1 MWTIDASCN
10 KKYLT
15 QWKEGGTQVSHSVPI
30 KGLTT
35 DYPFLTSVKDHVT
48 LENHQTYGK
57 KNVKVWWRAQSAEK
71 PQVNADESESNIHFH
86 MTHWVWW
93 IVNIWG
99 GIHVHICVSSS
110 KRILNFES
118 RTIGCSQTYYLGVD
132 LSWYLTTIQQR
143 KRNYIGLGKWQKWV
157 LLLGLWSLQGQIV
170 DWVYS
175 TRHVFSPVESAL
187 SPIRQLVVTAKI
199 KATTALLAISG

>member
-15 QWKEGGTQVSHSVPI
+15 QWKEGGAQVSHSVPI

-71 PQVNADESESNIHFH
+71 SQVNADESESNTHFH

-99 GIHVHICVSSS
+99 GIHVYICVSPSI
-110 KRILNFES
+110 RILNFES
-118 RTIGCSQTYYLGVD
+118 RTIECSQTYYLGVH
-132 LSWYLTTIQQR
+132 LSWYLTMIQQR
-143 KRNYIGLGKWQKWV
+143 KRNYIGLESGKSGFSSRVCDHSKDREWSGFTV
-157 LLLGLWSLQGQIV
+157 PDMYSLLLSQP
-170 DWVYS
+170 WV
-175 TRHVFSPVESAL
+175 
-187 SPIRQLVVTAKI
+187 QLDNWW
-199 KATTALLAISG
+199 LLPR